1 MPNDANTMKGTTK
14 FLFFYALSEVLER
27 IDGHHA
33 KTSSIIIRDSKPKI

>member
-1 MPNDANTMKGTTK
+1 MPNDTAAMEGSTK
-14 FLFFYALSEVLER
+14 FLFFDVLSKVLER